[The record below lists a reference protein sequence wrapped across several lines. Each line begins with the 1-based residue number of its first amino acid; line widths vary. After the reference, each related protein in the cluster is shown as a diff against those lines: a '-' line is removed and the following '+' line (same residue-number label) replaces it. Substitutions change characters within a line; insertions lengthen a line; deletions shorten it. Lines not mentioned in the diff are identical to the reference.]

1 MDAPMPREPR
11 IFVAGCEF
19 GQLAFTLAIMS
30 HPLNDRRTLNGW
42 ALFDWAN
49 SAFALVITTAIFP
62 AYFLGVVDD
71 SFPFLGINFSN
82 SAWLTLIITLSYF
95 VIALLSPLL
104 SGMADAGGRRK
115 WFLRFF
121 TTMGGLACISLF
133 FFQGMSTLWLGSIGF
148 ALGLIGFAGGLV
160 FYNSFLP
167 VIATEDRFDKLSAR
181 GFAMGYIGSVL
192 LLLLNLAMVQKPE
205 WFGLP
210 TEGTLAVRVAF
221 VTVGVWWLFFAALSL
236 SRLPKDERTKG
247 NGFWNMARMG
257 SEELIS
263 VFKKV
268 RQAPI
273 TLIFLSAFFCYSAGV
288 QTVLFLASTFAEAE
302 LGFETQEL
310 IIVVLILQV
319 LAIGGAYLAAAVS
332 GRYGNRTG
340 LYFQLIIWT
349 AICLLGYFVEA
360 KTTFYAIAAAVGL
373 VMGGIQSL
381 SRSTYAKLIPTRE
394 DTTSYFSFYDVLEKV
409 AIVLG
414 TFLFALLDLLT
425 GSMRTSLL
433 MLSVF
438 FAAGMVLLL
447 WFRLPK
453 GRNEASPE
461 I

>member
-1 MDAPMPREPR
+1 
-11 IFVAGCEF
+11 
-19 GQLAFTLAIMS
+19 MS
-30 HPLNDRRTLNGW
+30 QPLNDRRTLNGW

-62 AYFLGVVDD
+62 AYFAGVVDD
-71 SFPFLGINFSN
+71 RFTVLGIEFSK
-82 SAWLTLIITLSYF
+82 SAWFTFIITVSYF
-95 VIALLSPLL
+95 IIASLSPLL
-104 SGMADAGGRRK
+104 SGIADAGGRRK
-115 WFLRFF
+115 WFLKVF

-133 FFQGMSTLWLGSIGF
+133 FFEGMDTLWLGTLGF

-167 VIATEDRFDKLSAR
+167 VIATPDRFDQLSAR
-181 GFAMGYIGSVL
+181 GFAMGYVGSVL

-221 VTVGVWWLFFAALSL
+221 VTVGVWWLAFATLSL
-236 SRLPKDERTKG
+236 SRLPDDVRT
-247 NGFWNMARMG
+247 NGTGLADMARLG
-257 SEELIS
+257 WAELTS
-263 VFKKV
+263 VWKKV
-268 RQAPI
+268 KSAQN
-273 TLIFLSAFFCYSAGV
+273 TLIFLAAFFCYSAGV
-288 QTVLFLASTFAEAE
+288 QTVIFLASTFAEIE

-319 LAIGGAYLAAAVS
+319 VAIGGAYLAANVS
-332 GRYGNRTG
+332 KRYGNKTG
-340 LYFQLIIWT
+340 IYFQLIIWT
-349 AICLLGYFVEA
+349 AICLAGYFVEG
-360 KTTFYAIAAAVGL
+360 KTAFYTVAGAVGL

-381 SRSTYAKLIPTRE
+381 SRSTYAKLIPSRE

-414 TFLFALLDLLT
+414 TAIFGVLDLLT

-433 MLSVF
+433 MLSLF
-438 FAAGMVLLL
+438 FAGGMVLLL

-453 GRNEASPE
+453 GGGGGGGGMMLRTTLSKSQKEKRFDIADEAL
-461 I
+461 